1 VDIARNGMIFFV
13 LKSNGLIL
21 LIVVIIECLGLMK
34 LPVLGFMKLKLAD
47 FDSIKKLFQTK
58 LNSAAMWN

>member
-1 VDIARNGMIFFV
+1 
-13 LKSNGLIL
+13 
-21 LIVVIIECLGLMK
+21 MK

-58 LNSAAMWN
+58 LNSAAM